1 MIAKRSISRP
11 PSAKASSL
19 GLKLLGLFAVAF
31 ALAFALFF
39 AYDLFSSFAERSI
52 VNAQGDQTQPIV
64 VDPKLEADLAKVLA
78 FDSAPEPQAVKD
90 PFTDRGG
97 LSGTVAAAI
106 ASGAQPGTIVTSGTV
121 QNGSTTVASS
131 GRINTNG
138 STAPLTPAAEST
150 QHRYEAWLGRANIN
164 SDLPIDPRIFA
175 IADLLPVGI
184 VDGGS
189 GQQEVMFYSEGA
201 GKTFSFPVGTLF
213 YDGWLTEVR
222 PEGVVF
228 SFNDDRR
235 TVRMRA
241 WARSIQDN
249 GQTKTN

>member
-1 MIAKRSISRP
+1 MIAKRSIPRP
-11 PSAKASSL
+11 ARTKSSSL

-31 ALAFALFF
+31 ALAFMLFF
-39 AYDLFSSFAERSI
+39 AYDLFSGFAERS
-52 VNAQGDQTQPIV
+52 VVDAQADQTPPIV
-64 VDPKLEADLAKVLA
+64 VNPKLETDLAKVLA
-78 FDSAPEPQAVKD
+78 SDSAPEPQAVRD
-90 PFTDRGG
+90 PFSDRGG

-121 QNGSTTVASS
+121 QNGSTVAST

-138 STAPLTPAAEST
+138 SNMPLPPAAEST
-150 QHRYEAWLGRANIN
+150 QHRYEAWLGHANIN